1 MSLTNIKLD
10 DLLEPSRVLEL
21 DVTSKEEALRIL
33 CERISEDSRV
43 LDGEAFQ
50 KAILKRESQSSTG
63 LGMGI
68 AIPHVKVPDVSD
80 YVMAV
85 GRVKNGIEFDSLD
98 GRPVYLIFMIGA
110 SDHQTK
116 EFVRILAR
124 VTHLLKHDG
133 IRQALLRADI
143 PEDFLS
149 IVREH
154 EG

>member
-10 DLLEPSRVLEL
+10 DILEPDRVLEL
-21 DVTSKEEALRIL
+21 ETSSKDEALKIL
-33 CERISEDSRV
+33 CDRMAEDPRV
-43 LDGEAFQ
+43 LDGKAFYQ
-50 KAILKRESQSSTG
+50 AIIKRESQSSTG

-68 AIPHVKVPDVSD
+68 AIPHVKVPEVSD
-80 YVMAV
+80 YIMAV
-85 GRVKNGIEFDSLD
+85 GRVKDGIEFDSLD
-98 GRPVYLIFMIGA
+98 GRPVHLIFMIGA

-133 IRQALLRADI
+133 IRQALLRASI
-143 PEDFLS
+143 PQDFLS
-149 IVREH
+149 IIREH